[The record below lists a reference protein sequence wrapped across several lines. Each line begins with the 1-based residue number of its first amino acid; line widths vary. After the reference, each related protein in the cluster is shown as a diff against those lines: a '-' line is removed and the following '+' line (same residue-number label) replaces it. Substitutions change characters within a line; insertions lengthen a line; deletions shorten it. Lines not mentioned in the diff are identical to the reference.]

1 MEQRPALVKPVS
13 NLIRQFLVC
22 ACHEIAY
29 VLRLHP
35 VEFYSMKHYGH
46 ITLHENKNRE
56 IKDYIEESVGAAV
69 DLLTSGGLE
78 SFVFVVTDAES
89 DKPLER
95 YVFRATLFPE
105 RSTDTK
111 SLQEKIY
118 DLLLKIGFENGD
130 EPPRKRIERNF
141 RCLVIAHSHKTS
153 MLQSDNAWTTRNN
166 MELSSH
172 RKEIIPLGYVD
183 SGMLDLKVDIHRY
196 TVG

>member
-1 MEQRPALVKPVS
+1 MEQRPSFLKPVS

-22 ACHEIAY
+22 ACHEIAF
-29 VLRLHP
+29 VLGLHP
-35 VEFYSMKHYGH
+35 AEFYSTKHYGH
-46 ITLHENKNRE
+46 ITLHENKNQE
-56 IKDYIEESVGAAV
+56 IKDYIEESVRTAV
-69 DLLTSGGLE
+69 DLLTVGGLE

-111 SLQEKIY
+111 FLQEKIY
-118 DLLLKIGFENGD
+118 DLLLKIGFEHGD
-130 EPPRKRIERNF
+130 EPPQKRRERNF
-141 RCLVIAHSHKTS
+141 RCLVIAHPHKTNT
-153 MLQSDNAWTTRNN
+153 LAGDDAWTTMNN

-183 SGMLDLKVDIHRY
+183 SGMLDLKLDVHRY
-196 TVG
+196 VST